1 MKYTAPKGKVLAEL
15 HKVEPKDRRIVLP
28 DRVEME
34 KSQEETRVLVIH
46 DNAGL
51 GLNVGDR
58 LYTDQARGVTIGDRI
73 LISLVPEQILF
84 IEPA

>member
-1 MKYTAPKGKVLAEL
+1 
-15 HKVEPKDRRIVLP
+15 
-28 DRVEME
+28 ME

-46 DNAGL
+46 DNADL

>member
-1 MKYTAPKGKVLAEL
+1 MKYQAPKGKVLAEL

-46 DNAGL
+46 DNADL
-51 GLNVGDR
+51 GLKPGDR
-58 LYTDQARGVTIGDRI
+58 LYTDAARGVTLGDRV
-73 LISLVPEQILF
+73 LISLHPEQILF
-84 IEPA
+84 VEPA